1 MIEKMTMILLATYWF
16 NGIYIT
22 SCTSLFTE
30 TEKRHSKMI
39 WITKWSKRKRK
50 CWKDYH
56 NIFEALVY
64 SICDKKKKLLLPK
77 KSDSR
82 MKLNIET
89 WVYNIMTTL
98 FLTNKNTKINFREKT
113 IFSLYIA
120 EEPECPLWRTKYV
133 SLFHLVRLRFCFA
146 HSNLLT
152 SSVDTHPDLGCGY
165 YVVWT
170 LRWPTEVDPFHP
182 YQRSENSN
190 ILLLLL
196 LK

>member
-1 MIEKMTMILLATYWF
+1 MNHKVIKEKKNSAGKITITYLKLL
-16 NGIYIT
+16 YIA
-22 SCTSLFTE
+22 FV
-30 TEKRHSKMI
+30 I
-39 WITKWSKRKRK
+39 
-50 CWKDYH
+50 
-56 NIFEALVY
+56 
-64 SICDKKKKLLLPK
+64 KKKLLLPK

-82 MKLNIET
+82 MKLNTET

-113 IFSLYIA
+113 ISSLYIA
-120 EEPECPLWRTKYV
+120 EETEWRTKYV
-133 SLFHLVRLRFCFA
+133 SLFQLVRLWFCFA